1 MRNNFLLIHIFFQL
15 DKMVEKKKAAMKEEA
30 DLGFTV
36 IRVESSVS
44 QLAEEEEEEEA
55 DTEEDEEGEEDEED
69 HQQEVL
75 AGVTSAGRLEE
86 DEQEEEAVSVATE
99 TETETEPDSR

>member
-1 MRNNFLLIHIFFQL
+1 
-15 DKMVEKKKAAMKEEA
+15 MKDEA

-44 QLAEEEEEEEA
+44 QLEEEVAETEDNSE
-55 DTEEDEEGEEDEED
+55 DNDHIDHQEED
-69 HQQEVL
+69 V
-75 AGVTSAGRLEE
+75 AGVTSADVLEE

>member
-1 MRNNFLLIHIFFQL
+1 M
-15 DKMVEKKKAAMKEEA
+15 EKKKAAMKDEA

-44 QLAEEEEEEEA
+44 QLAEEGAE
-55 DTEEDEEGEEDEED
+55 TEDNSEDNDHID
-69 HQQEVL
+69 HQQEDV
-75 AGVTSAGRLEE
+75 AGVTSADMLEE

-99 TETETEPDSR
+99 TETELDSR

>member
-44 QLAEEEEEEEA
+44 QLAEEEEVV
-55 DTEEDEEGEEDEED
+55 TEEDEEDEED

-75 AGVTSAGRLEE
+75 AGLTSAGRLEE